1 FDIRASFVIWHSS
14 FVICNPVSIMGKLST
29 SNRSMPSMYDTK
41 PDPAK
46 CLARSV
52 AEVLAENPAL
62 EAITIDRARQ
72 TISVATIGRADVPK
86 LTEQIS
92 ATVRRAQEAAVG
104 DPCSLLAGKGDC
116 NTCSQPLSDLE
127 KKRISIQ

>member
-1 FDIRASFVIWHSS
+1 MTSDSK
-14 FVICNPVSIMGKLST
+14 PVLDADS
-29 SNRSMPSMYDTK
+29 
-41 PDPAK
+41 AK

-62 EAITIDRARQ
+62 EAVTIDRARQ

-104 DPCSLLAGKGDC
+104 DSCNLLAGKGDC
-116 NTCSQPLSDLE
+116 HTCSHALSDLE
-127 KKRISIQ
+127 RKRISFHQDAGATTIARVTCPTAPTFW